1 MFYLLH
7 QAHCNTGGDNMKT
20 DKILRDIQL
29 KLIELTNEIQKQRE
43 LRFKKQLPT
52 TKEKRDKALLETCVK
67 LSHVFSELGCTNDI
81 K

>member
-1 MFYLLH
+1 
-7 QAHCNTGGDNMKT
+7 MKT

-43 LRFKKQLPT
+43 LRFKKQLPA
-52 TKEKRDKALLETCVK
+52 TKEKRDKALLETSVK
-67 LSHVFSELGCTNDI
+67 LSHVFNELGYFNDP

>member
-1 MFYLLH
+1 
-7 QAHCNTGGDNMKT
+7 MKT

-67 LSHVFSELGCTNDI
+67 LSHVFSELWYTNDI

>member
-1 MFYLLH
+1 
-7 QAHCNTGGDNMKT
+7 MKT

-52 TKEKRDKALLETCVK
+52 TKEKRDKALLETSVK
-67 LSHVFSELGCTNDI
+67 LSHVFNELGYCHES